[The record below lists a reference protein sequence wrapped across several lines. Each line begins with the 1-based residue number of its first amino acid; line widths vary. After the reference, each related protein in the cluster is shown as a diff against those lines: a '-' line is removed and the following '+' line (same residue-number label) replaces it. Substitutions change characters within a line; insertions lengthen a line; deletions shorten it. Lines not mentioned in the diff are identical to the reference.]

1 MGPREQG
8 GIATINVAASPN
20 KAIRFLTLDALRG
33 AGAIAVMA
41 GHAGII
47 LGAYMPP
54 FMYLAVDM
62 FFVLS
67 GFVLAHA
74 YDGKFAQGM
83 SVAAFLKARV
93 RRLYPIYLAGLV
105 LGLVSVA
112 FANTH
117 ALTPARAFL
126 SFFFGLWALPSPPL
140 EPLGVL
146 FPLNG
151 PFWSLFF
158 EFWVANLIFAL
169 FWRQLRGWMLAL
181 VILGSAAALAFLGLY
196 FGTLDFGWTWH
207 QLPGGMVRVCY
218 SFFAGVAL
226 SRLHARQTHRP
237 GVPSWACLLIFCAIM
252 LLPLPG
258 FAKGPYEVAVVLLGF
273 PALIYFGANAIE
285 RQPRIGKALGDA
297 SYAIYA
303 VHRPL
308 LTILLWPLAP
318 LLERPR
324 PHLYSIELGLVIV
337 TAALAWLI
345 NRRLVFRKG

>member
-1 MGPREQG
+1 MGPCGQG
-8 GIATINVAASPN
+8 SIVDVATSARKSS
-20 KAIRFLTLDALRG
+20 RFLTLDALRG

-41 GHAGII
+41 GHAGIV

-83 SVAAFLKARV
+83 SVTAFLKTRI

-112 FANTH
+112 FAGTY
-117 ALTPARAFL
+117 APARVFL
-126 SFFFGLWALPSPPL
+126 SFFFGLWALPSPPM

-169 FWRQLRGWMLAL
+169 LWRQLRGWLLAL
-181 VILGSAAALAFLGLY
+181 VILGSGAALAFLGLY
-196 FGTLDFGWTWH
+196 VGTLDFGWTWH
-207 QLPGGMVRVCY
+207 QLPGGLVRVCY

-226 SRLHARQTHRP
+226 SRFHAGQAHRP
-237 GVPSWACLLIFCAIM
+237 AVPSWACLLIFVAIM
-252 LLPLPG
+252 LAPLPG
-258 FAKGPYEVAVVLLGF
+258 FIKGPYEVAVVLLGF
-273 PALIYFGANAIE
+273 PVLIYFGAGAIE
-285 RQPRIGKALGDA
+285 RQPSIGKALGDA

-303 VHRPL
+303 IHRPL
-308 LTILLWPLAP
+308 LTILLWPLASF
-318 LLERPR
+318 LEKDPSRAQ
-324 PHLYSIELGLVIV
+324 LYSVEVGLVVVIG
-337 TAALAWLI
+337 ALAWLT
-345 NRRLVFRKG
+345 NRWLIFRKN